1 MLIGLRG
8 TPAPTIC
15 FGITVIMFVVQ
26 WAAIY
31 THYTNIFILPLATV
45 IAIASPAGHRMTI
58 RVKLIVQY
66 SFITFVAFIPA
77 IVLAL
82 IYYNVIG
89 GGANTQTFGGFSID
103 FCINSAIRTG
113 QYRD

>member
-1 MLIGLRG
+1 
-8 TPAPTIC
+8 
-15 FGITVIMFVVQ
+15 MFVVQ

-45 IAIASPAGHRMTI
+45 IAIASQAGHRMTI

-103 FCINSAIRTG
+103 FCINFAIRTG